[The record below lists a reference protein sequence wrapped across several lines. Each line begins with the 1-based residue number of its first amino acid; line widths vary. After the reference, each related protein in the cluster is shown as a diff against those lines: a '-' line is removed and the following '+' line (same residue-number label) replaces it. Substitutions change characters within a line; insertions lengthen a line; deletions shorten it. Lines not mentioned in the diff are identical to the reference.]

1 MTAPIGKAGASPP
14 NTNPDA
20 GQIGLV
26 AAVSIG
32 IGGMVG
38 AGIFSI
44 LGVVAQAAGN
54 AMWLAFMIGGVVALL
69 STYSYAKLGAVFP
82 SAGGAVHFLVK
93 GFGDGV
99 LAGGLN
105 LFMWAGYI
113 ISLALYATAFGSYA
127 ATFFTTAPSPLL
139 LKSLAVGSV
148 LALTLVNAFGAS
160 IMGRGETLI
169 VAVKVAILVLFAA
182 AGLFFINPGNLSPA
196 LTAGGRSRSCSAR
209 ACCSSAMRASGSSPM
224 RPATCATRKVMLP
237 RALYTAVILVIVL
250 YLVVAVT
257 VTGNLSNAQIEQ
269 AKDYALAEAAKPFL
283 GEFGFRLIAIAALFS
298 TASAINATLFGSANV
313 CYMIA
318 RDGELPA
325 RLSRTEWKQATGG
338 LLLTAALVILV
349 TLAVRSFRH
358 RHDGQRRVPAG
369 LRRGERRPSARAEAD
384 RRQRDHRLAVA
395 HHLSRDVRDPRGL
408 HLSAATG
415 GDRGA
420 GPHRRSVVCRGMALS
435 PLDWTDDQDTD
446 AGRRGPEAG
455 LSACCRTCR
464 NTSAIPSASRVCGR
478 RAGVTSA
485 TVLFRVGRT
494 IGRATIPAPDIPA
507 RTTL

>member
-1 MTAPIGKAGASPP
+1 MTSTIGKPAGSSSNP
-14 NTNPDA
+14 NPDA

-54 AMWLAFMIGGVVALL
+54 AMWIAFLIGGVVALL

-113 ISLALYATAFGSYA
+113 ISLALYASAFGSYA
-127 ATFFTTAPSPLL
+127 ATFFTAAPSALL
-139 LKSLAVGSV
+139 LKSLAIGSV
-148 LALTLVNAFGAS
+148 LALTLVNAFGAR
-160 IMGRGETLI
+160 IMGRGETFI
-169 VAVKVAILVLFAA
+169 VAVKLAILVLFAA
-182 AGLFFINPGNLSPA
+182 AGLFFIDPGNLSPV
-196 LTAGGRSRSCSAR
+196 LWPETAAILFGAGVLFIGYEGFGLVTNA
-209 ACCSSAMRASGSSPM
+209 AADMRNP
-224 RPATCATRKVMLP
+224 RVMLP

-250 YLVVAVT
+250 YLAVAIT

-325 RLSRTEWKQATGG
+325 GLSRTEWQQATGG
-338 LLLTAALVILV
+338 LILTAALVILV
-349 TLAVRSFRH
+349 TLLFDLSGIAMMGSAAFLLVYAAVNAGHLRVLKQTGANAVIVWLSILTCLAMFAILSVYTWQQQPAAIVALVLIAAASFVAE
-358 RHDGQRRVPAG
+358 GLYRRWTG
-369 LRRGERRPSARAEAD
+369 RTLRTQTLAD
-384 RRQRDHRLAVA
+384 R
-395 HHLSRDVRDPRGL
+395 
-408 HLSAATG
+408 
-415 GDRGA
+415 
-420 GPHRRSVVCRGMALS
+420 
-435 PLDWTDDQDTD
+435 
-446 AGRRGPEAG
+446 
-455 LSACCRTCR
+455 
-464 NTSAIPSASRVCGR
+464 
-478 RAGVTSA
+478 
-485 TVLFRVGRT
+485 
-494 IGRATIPAPDIPA
+494 
-507 RTTL
+507 